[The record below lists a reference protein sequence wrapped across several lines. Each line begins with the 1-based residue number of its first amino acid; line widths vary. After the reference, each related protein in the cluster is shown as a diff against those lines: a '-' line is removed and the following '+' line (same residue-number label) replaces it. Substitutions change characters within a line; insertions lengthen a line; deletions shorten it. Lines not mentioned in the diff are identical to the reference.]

1 MTAHLMLL
9 LPIVELRDVLLR
21 RTLPASLKVVVTI
34 IFGIFSSQLVAATVV
49 MLTHN

>member
-1 MTAHLMLL
+1 MATHLMLL

-21 RTLPASLKVVVTI
+21 RTLPTPLKVVVTI
-34 IFGIFSSQLVAATVV
+34 ILGICPSLFVAATVV